1 VLARFT
7 AFGVLQSQQAS
18 HTIERGGSMSLA
30 GALLKLGQQPADLRG
45 ARLVALHQ
53 PRAGISLAAG
63 KLQTVHGLDS
73 PHGKQPLAIQIHKGW
88 FAPDG
93 HSFKDRLHHLLQAA
107 EPLVIALLA
116 QTAVEC
122 DLGNASAS

>member
-1 VLARFT
+1 
-7 AFGVLQSQQAS
+7 
-18 HTIERGGSMSLA
+18 MSLA
-30 GALLKLGQQPADLRG
+30 GALPKLGQQPADLRG

-53 PRAGISLAAG
+53 PRDGISLAAG

-93 HSFKDRLHHLLQAA
+93 HSFKNPPHHLLQAA
-107 EPLVIALLA
+107 SSYPPRAA
-116 QTAVEC
+116 HPP
-122 DLGNASAS
+122 DPASRPPPTPDDRAAPVPVPAPAPHDP